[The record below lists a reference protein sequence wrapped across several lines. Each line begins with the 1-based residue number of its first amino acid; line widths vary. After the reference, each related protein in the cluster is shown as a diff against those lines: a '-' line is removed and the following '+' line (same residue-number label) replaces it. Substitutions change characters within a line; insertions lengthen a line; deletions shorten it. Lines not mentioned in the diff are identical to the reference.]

1 MCMHILVKQKSYCKE
16 YPPWMCLVSQG
27 ARSCLVLGRFH
38 SWSFWHLPAGT
49 KRLPHYGDF
58 ASYLC
63 ILLMT
68 CTAKTIN
75 HVNLVFHCCRNVLQ
89 VEPAN
94 SKKCTC
100 LHTLAI
106 CSQTS
111 NESHAIPVSTCS
123 SCICSKC
130 QRASLPHQCIA
141 EPRYSKT
148 VYVCLAPPLHIAFKG
163 VAPMCQM
170 LGFPSSEDAQK
181 ET

>member
-1 MCMHILVKQKSYCKE
+1 MCMHILVKQKSCCKE

-27 ARSCLVLGRFH
+27 ARSCLVLGCFH
-38 SWSFWHLPAGT
+38 SWSFWYLPAGT

-141 EPRYSKT
+141 EPLNT
-148 VYVCLAPPLHIAFKG
+148 VFQDSTCLSG
-163 VAPMCQM
+163 ST
-170 LGFPSSEDAQK
+170 PSQ
-181 ET
+181 